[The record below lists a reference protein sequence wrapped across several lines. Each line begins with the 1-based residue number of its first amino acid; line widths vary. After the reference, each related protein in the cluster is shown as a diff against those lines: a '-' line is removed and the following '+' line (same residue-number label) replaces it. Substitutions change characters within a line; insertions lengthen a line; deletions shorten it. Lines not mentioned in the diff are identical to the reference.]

1 MVPLDPAVRRI
12 LVFVAAL
19 FGIISA
25 ASAEDTAGDFDF
37 YVLALSWSP
46 TYCTIESSPDEAQC
60 GIERH
65 GFIVHGLWPQYERGY
80 PEYCRSSMS
89 DRVSASAAGAIYDI
103 MPSIGLIRYQWRKH
117 GICTGLS
124 QTDYFALTRL
134 AFDKIAIPDELAAP
148 DRVLTLNPAAIESAF
163 VSANRGLSPR
173 GMAVTCEQGHLDEV
187 RICLTKAL
195 DFRTCP
201 EVDRSGCRASRI
213 AVPALQ

>member
-1 MVPLDPAVRRI
+1 VVPFDRTVRRF
-12 LVFVAAL
+12 LVSVVAL
-19 FGIISA
+19 FAIISA
-25 ASAEDTAGDFDF
+25 ASSEDAAGDFDF

-46 TYCTIESSPDEAQC
+46 TYCAIESSPDESQC

-89 DRVSASAAGAIYDI
+89 DRVSSSATGAIYDI

-117 GICTGLS
+117 GICAGLS
-124 QTDYFALTRL
+124 QADYFTLTRL
-134 AFDKIAIPDELAAP
+134 AFEKISIPDEYAAP
-148 DRVLTLNPAAIESAF
+148 DRVLTRNPAAIEAAF
-163 VSANRGLSPR
+163 ISANRGLSPR
-173 GMAVTCEQGHLDEV
+173 GIAVTCDKGHLDEV
-187 RICLTKAL
+187 RICLTKDL
-195 DFRTCP
+195 EFRACP